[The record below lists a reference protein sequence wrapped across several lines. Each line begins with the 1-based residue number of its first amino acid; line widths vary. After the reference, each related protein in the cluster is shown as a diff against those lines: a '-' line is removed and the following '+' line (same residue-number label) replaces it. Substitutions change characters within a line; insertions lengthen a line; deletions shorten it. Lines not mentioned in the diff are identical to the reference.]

1 MDRTNRKYQAQAGAR
16 QAIIEVG
23 TRCEWIP
30 ILWNDSQEPGKDT
43 DRLLKSKLGA
53 YLTHQPADIELIN
66 GCINN
71 NRRAQE
77 QLYQR
82 FYGPMSA
89 ICLRY
94 TRNEEDAIEVLHNG
108 FMKVYKNIHSYD
120 GSKASLYTWIRK
132 IMVNSAIDFIR
143 QRSRFSVSELEKA
156 EEPRID
162 AEAVHRLSAQEL
174 LKLVQ
179 QLSPATQ
186 TVFNLYVIEGYNH
199 REIANLVGI
208 SEGTSKWH
216 LSEARRQLQ
225 KLLETLQV

>member
-1 MDRTNRKYQAQAGAR
+1 MGLVANIRHGWGTR
-16 QAIIEVG
+16 QAIIDSSA
-23 TRCEWIP
+23 RCETVL
-30 ILWNDSQEPGKDT
+30 ILYTVLPVPGQQAIQTTK
-43 DRLLKSKLGA
+43 RKLGA

-71 NRRAQE
+71 SRRAQE

-120 GSKASLYTWIRK
+120 SSKASLYTWIRK